1 MDSKIKNFIKLKNY
15 PVAVIQADEP
25 PEKVLQFKA
34 GKWGCVAAMLATAA
48 NGKIAAFSKETT
60 TCVGGRAGLGFEKYP
75 LGWIEYFLSCGS
87 PTVERC
93 EHYKQTP
100 ELAKNFIENV
110 SNSLI
115 EKLPPRKKFLLF
127 KPLDF
132 VAENEVPDVIIF
144 LAKADQ
150 ISGLVTLANYDSA
163 TNDAVKILFGAG
175 CAQVVLYPMT
185 DKNFCYVGLT
195 DPSARKFVDKNL
207 LAFSLS
213 YEKFLHL
220 ENLTAESFLNYDA
233 WQKISNR
240 I

>member
-1 MDSKIKNFIKLKNY
+1 MESRIKNFIKMKNH
-15 PVAVIQADEP
+15 PVAVIQVDELN
-25 PEKVLQFKA
+25 EKVLQFKP
-34 GKWGCVAAMLATAA
+34 GQWGCVAAMLAAVA
-48 NGKIAAFSKETT
+48 NGKVAAFSKETA

-100 ELAKNFIENV
+100 ELAKSFIENV

-127 KPLDF
+127 KPLEF
-132 VAENEVPDVIIF
+132 VVEDEVPEVIIF
-144 LAKADQ
+144 LANADQ
-150 ISGLVTLANYDSA
+150 ISGLVTLANYNSYE
-163 TNDAVKILFGAG
+163 NDAVKVLFGAG

-220 ENLTAESFLNYDA
+220 ENLSAESFLNYDA
-233 WQKISNR
+233 WQKIFNR

>member
-1 MDSKIKNFIKLKNY
+1 MDSTIKKFIKLKNY
-15 PVAVIQADEP
+15 PVAVIQTDELH
-25 PEKVLQFKA
+25 EKVLQFKA
-34 GKWGCVAAMLATAA
+34 GKWGCVAAMLGAAA
-48 NGKIAAFSKETT
+48 NGKVAAFSSETT
-60 TCVGGRAGLGFEKYP
+60 ACVGGRAGLGFEKYP
-75 LGWIEYFLSCGS
+75 LGWIEYFLSCGG

-115 EKLPPRKKFLLF
+115 ENLPPRKKFLMF

-132 VAENEVPDVIIF
+132 VAENEIPDVIIF
-144 LAKADQ
+144 LANADQ

-163 TNDAVKILFGAG
+163 TNDAVKVLFGAG

-185 DKNFCYVGLT
+185 DKNFCYIGLT

-220 ENLTAESFLNYDA
+220 ENLAVESFLNYAA
-233 WQKISNR
+233 WQKIFNR